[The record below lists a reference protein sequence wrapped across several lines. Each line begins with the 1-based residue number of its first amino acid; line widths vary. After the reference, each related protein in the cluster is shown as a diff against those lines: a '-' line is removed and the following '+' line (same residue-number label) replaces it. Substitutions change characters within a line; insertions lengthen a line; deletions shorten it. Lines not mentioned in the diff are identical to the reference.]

1 MKLFDT
7 LTRKHHTTI
16 NNQKQIILDLTREN
30 EALHKQLKAA
40 HTKAART
47 ARTTTTPAKKTTT
60 KAVKKATR

>member
-30 EALHKQLKAA
+30 EALHTQLKAA
-40 HTKAART
+40 NTKATQA
-47 ARTTTTPAKKTTT
+47 ARTTTTPAKTTTT
-60 KAVKKATR
+60 KAAKKATR